1 MSLREMGP
9 VLAVALAAGVLA
21 SFAADDT
28 HPPAEPACIGRV
40 SISEDAKGFLAEALG
55 VLRSCGHD
63 PADYR
68 LELRE
73 DDPFVAAGSG
83 RKPALTAVFLP
94 LDRERHYAV
103 AVNAAHPCVV
113 SWVWQPA
120 DFTDWQRQV
129 IARAEALAKTSGLPR
144 RAGQLLDVLVTE
156 SLELVGIE
164 VLDAEPGRD
173 PQSSELRVLMHK
185 DDLSLVDPAP

>member
-1 MSLREMGP
+1 MSLREIVP
-9 VLAVALAAGVLA
+9 LVAVALLAGVLA
-21 SFAADDT
+21 SFAADDA
-28 HPPAEPACIGRV
+28 HPPAEPACIGRA
-40 SISEDAKGFLAEALG
+40 SISEDVKGFMAEALD

-63 PADYR
+63 PADFR

-83 RKPALTAVFLP
+83 RRPALTTVFLP

-120 DFTDWQRQV
+120 DFTDWQRRV
-129 IARAEALAKTSGLPR
+129 IARAETLAKTSGLPR
-144 RAGQLLDVLVTE
+144 RGGQLLDVLVTE
-156 SLELVGIE
+156 SLDLVGIE
-164 VLDAEPGRD
+164 VLDTEPGRNG
-173 PQSSELRVLMHK
+173 PSSELRVLMHK
-185 DDLSLVDPAP
+185 DDLSLVESD

>member
-1 MSLREMGP
+1 MGP
-9 VLAVALAAGVLA
+9 VVAIALAAGVLA
-21 SFAADDT
+21 SFAEDDP
-28 HPPAEPACIGRV
+28 HPPAEPACMGRV
-40 SISEDAKGFLAEALG
+40 SISEDAKGFLAEALD

-68 LELRE
+68 MELRE
-73 DDPFVAAGSG
+73 DDPFVAAGAG
-83 RKPALTAVFLP
+83 REPGLTVVFLP

-103 AVNAAHPCVV
+103 AVDAAHPCVV

-144 RAGQLLDVLVTE
+144 RAGRLLDILVTE
-156 SLELVGIE
+156 SLELVGVE
-164 VLDAEPGRD
+164 VLDAEPARN

-185 DDLSLVDPAP
+185 HDLSLVESN

>member
-9 VLAVALAAGVLA
+9 AVAVVFAAGVLA
-21 SFAADDT
+21 SLAAAET
-28 HPPAEPACIGRV
+28 HPPAEPACMGRG
-40 SISEDAKGFLAEALG
+40 STAEDAEGFIAEALD

-68 LELRE
+68 LQLRE

-83 RKPALTAVFLP
+83 RKPARTAVFLP
-94 LDRERHYAV
+94 LDRERHYAL
-103 AVNAAHPCVV
+103 AVNASHPCVV

-129 IARAEALAKTSGLPR
+129 IARAEALVKTSGLPR
-144 RAGQLLDVLVTE
+144 SGGRLLDVLVTE

-164 VLDAEPGRD
+164 VLDVEPGRN
-173 PQSSELRVLMHK
+173 PPSPELRVLMHK
-185 DDLSLVDPAP
+185 DDLSLVQSN

>member
-1 MSLREMGP
+1 MSLRDEMGP
-9 VLAVALAAGVLA
+9 VVAVALVAGVLA

-83 RKPALTAVFLP
+83 REPALTAVFLP
-94 LDRERHYAV
+94 VDRQRHYAV
-103 AVNAAHPCVV
+103 AVRAAQPCVV

-129 IARAEALAKTSGLPR
+129 IARAEALAKTYDLPR
-144 RAGQLLDVLVTE
+144 SGGRLLEVLVTE
-156 SLELVGIE
+156 SLELVGVE
-164 VLDAEPGRD
+164 VLDAEPGRN
-173 PQSSELRVLMHK
+173 PQSSELRILMHK
-185 DDLSLVDPAP
+185 DDLSLVESD

>member
-1 MSLREMGP
+1 MWLRGM
-9 VLAVALAAGVLA
+9 AFALTVGVLA
-21 SFAADDT
+21 SLAADET
-28 HPPAEPACIGRV
+28 HAPAEPACVGRG
-40 SISEDAKGFLAEALG
+40 STAEDAEGFIAEALD

-68 LELRE
+68 LQLRE

-83 RKPALTAVFLP
+83 RKPVRTAVFLP

-129 IARAEALAKTSGLPR
+129 IAQVEALAETSGLPR
-144 RAGQLLDVLVTE
+144 SDGQLRDVLVTE

-164 VLDAEPGRD
+164 VLDAEPGRNG
-173 PQSSELRVLMHK
+173 PSSGLRVLMHK
-185 DDLSLVDPAP
+185 DDLSLVESD

>member
-1 MSLREMGP
+1 MGP
-9 VLAVALAAGVLA
+9 VVAVALAAGVLA
-21 SFAADDT
+21 SLAADDT

-40 SISEDAKGFLAEALG
+40 SLSEDAKGFLAEALD

-83 RKPALTAVFLP
+83 RKPALAVVFLP

-103 AVNAAHPCVV
+103 AVDAAHPCVV

-129 IARAEALAKTSGLPR
+129 IARAEALARTSGLPR
-144 RAGQLLDVLVTE
+144 SAGQLLDVLVTE

-164 VLDAEPGRD
+164 VLDAE
-173 PQSSELRVLMHK
+173 QSSELRVLMHK
-185 DDLSLVDPAP
+185 HDLSLVESD

>member
-9 VLAVALAAGVLA
+9 VVALALAASLPAGLGA
-21 SFAADDT
+21 GDT
-28 HPPAEPACIGRV
+28 HPPEESACVGRTSTAEDP
-40 SISEDAKGFLAEALG
+40 KGFITEALD

-63 PADYR
+63 PDDYR
-68 LELRE
+68 LELRG
-73 DDPFVAAGSG
+73 DDPFVAAGAG
-83 RKPALTAVFLP
+83 REPALTVVFLP

-103 AVNAAHPCVV
+103 AVNDAHPCVV

-129 IARAEALAKTSGLPR
+129 IARAEALAKTSGLSWDDGR
-144 RAGQLLDVLVTE
+144 LLDVLVTE
-156 SLELVGIE
+156 SLELVGVE
-164 VLDAEPGRD
+164 VLDAEPGRN

-185 DDLSLVDPAP
+185 HDLSLVDPAP